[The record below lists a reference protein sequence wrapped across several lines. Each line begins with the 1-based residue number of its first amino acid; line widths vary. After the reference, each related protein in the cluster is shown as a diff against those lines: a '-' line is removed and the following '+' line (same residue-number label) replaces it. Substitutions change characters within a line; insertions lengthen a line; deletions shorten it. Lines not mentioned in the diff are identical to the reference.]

1 MGHSELGAGPQA
13 IPVHV
18 YISPS
23 HDLRARFVGFGTMSP
38 ARKPSEC
45 RRKKRPIIAFNPF

>member
-18 YISPS
+18 DISRS
-23 HDLRARFVGFGTMSP
+23 HELRARFVGFGTMSP
-38 ARKPSEC
+38 AGNLRDAAEKSV
-45 RRKKRPIIAFNPF
+45 R